1 MDIDLFKAHIMI
13 TTFTLLL
20 LLLLLLFLDEETE
33 QQIEIFASMN
43 IERTR

>member
-1 MDIDLFKAHIMI
+1 MDIDSKHMMI
-13 TTFTLLL
+13 TTFTPFLLVNI
-20 LLLLLLFLDEETE
+20 EKETE